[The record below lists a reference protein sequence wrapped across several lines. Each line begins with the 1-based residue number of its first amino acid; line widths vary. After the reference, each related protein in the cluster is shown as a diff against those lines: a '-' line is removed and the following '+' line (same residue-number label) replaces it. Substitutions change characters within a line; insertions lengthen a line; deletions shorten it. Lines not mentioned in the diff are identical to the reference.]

1 MSIDTYYYVPTGARK
16 AKATHK
22 FIKYKSAREI
32 PADHFTPH
40 QVRITG
46 ALDIQLFFE
55 DLLEAVDYYVDH
67 AAFEERISL
76 FLNNELA
83 GTATNYGEL
92 RTLLHDISDDYN
104 DDLPTVP
111 SPAEYICPKHPHQTW
126 AAGKCLLCEVVD
138 STADPNLTPGV
149 AEQDLIDEE
158 PITINNNPEEL

>member
-1 MSIDTYYYVPTGARK
+1 MGRHLLELRRRGYRATGVDRTTAYLAAAHAQAETEGLHIDLV
-16 AKATHK
+16 
-22 FIKYKSAREI
+22 RE
-32 PADHFTPH
+32 D
-40 QVRITG
+40 VRELNFPPVFDG
-46 ALDIQLFFE
+46 ALNMYTSFGYF
-55 DLLEAVDYYVDH
+55 
-67 AAFEERISL
+67 
-76 FLNNELA
+76 
-83 GTATNYGEL
+83 
-92 RTLLHDISDDYN
+92 DDYN